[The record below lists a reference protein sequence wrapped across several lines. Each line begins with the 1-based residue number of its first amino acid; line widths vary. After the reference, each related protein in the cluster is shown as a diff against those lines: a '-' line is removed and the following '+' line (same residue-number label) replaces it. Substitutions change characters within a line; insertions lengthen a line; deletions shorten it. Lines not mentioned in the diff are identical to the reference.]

1 MVANGLIFCL
11 DAAAQVLYACEGLS
25 TESTVFPVAE
35 KGRWPI
41 DNLQL
46 DTWLDVETVTR
57 GNTVTVSIQGRQP
70 AVIED
75 LDIRPILGG
84 SANNTG
90 SVAFGGPCQW
100 VGVYRQ
106 FSVHD
111 LAGQVLYENTLLL
124 ADKERTLADFQVG
137 TNALA
142 CTIDGAKRDRACFGG
157 DLYVMGQSIAHS
169 SMAFEA
175 IAGSIELLTSHQ
187 TTEGYL
193 GNLCPIQAPVHDGI
207 EEPPTYAFYSLSYA
221 LLLVVAIRDYWLHT
235 GDEKTRSTCYG
246 ALEKLMAYTDRHI
259 SQGIVI
265 APPHLSMHW
274 FPLGGPVF
282 GASGALNNAY
292 YEALQAMAVLAHDPA
307 DVQKY
312 QIKAHTLKSNILQ
325 HFYDSSTGIYHLDK
339 NSSSSGI
346 CQDIKAHAMTMD
358 LLPHHIDDVEHLTDQ
373 SSQLPRAFRGLG
385 HWDVANVVSPYATGY
400 AVEALF
406 SRDRGTE
413 AVKLIERVWGPMAD
427 NTSPNYSGGHWE
439 AMKPDGTPHGHDTS
453 LMHGWST
460 WPVSL
465 MPRYLAGLQPIEPG
479 WKSFSVAPVLAGL
492 KEIECV
498 LETVGG
504 TVGVRLGIDELNGH
518 GTLEVLAPHGVRAR
532 LQSPQ
537 GWIIKG
543 PWMIEGSGVWQKS
556 SLSEATNCQDAAS
569 KETTLRKTA
578 SPELSAYSRERQE
591 SSLSSKF
598 RMLLSRFTAIRA

>member
-1 MVANGLIFCL
+1 MCTVAKGETSSAWEVTEEGTTIRGQHWAPCRQGTRWADKRVRFQVQIKTGGASWAVHMVANGLIFCL

-265 APPHLSMHW
+265 APPHLSSKHL
-274 FPLGGPVF
+274 PDHSL
-282 GASGALNNAY
+282 SKLIHHSAL
-292 YEALQAMAVLAHDPA
+292 VPTWRPS
-307 DVQKY
+307 
-312 QIKAHTLKSNILQ
+312 IR
-325 HFYDSSTGIYHLDK
+325 GIWRTQQ
-339 NSSSSGI
+339 
-346 CQDIKAHAMTMD
+346 C
-358 LLPHHIDDVEHLTDQ
+358 LL
-373 SSQLPRAFRGLG
+373 
-385 HWDVANVVSPYATGY
+385 
-400 AVEALF
+400 
-406 SRDRGTE
+406 RGTPGNG
-413 AVKLIERVWGPMAD
+413 RF
-427 NTSPNYSGGHWE
+427 SPRPCRCAE
-439 AMKPDGTPHGHDTS
+439 
-453 LMHGWST
+453 
-460 WPVSL
+460 VS
-465 MPRYLAGLQPIEPG
+465 
-479 WKSFSVAPVLAGL
+479 
-492 KEIECV
+492 
-498 LETVGG
+498 
-504 TVGVRLGIDELNGH
+504 D
-518 GTLEVLAPHGVRAR
+518 
-532 LQSPQ
+532 
-537 GWIIKG
+537 
-543 PWMIEGSGVWQKS
+543 
-556 SLSEATNCQDAAS
+556 
-569 KETTLRKTA
+569 
-578 SPELSAYSRERQE
+578 
-591 SSLSSKF
+591 
-598 RMLLSRFTAIRA
+598 